1 MTIAMSQ
8 LILLGLVSF
17 LAWAAVSDLLT
28 LTIPNRVS
36 IGIVAIYPAW
46 VIAMWPAVDPLM
58 GLICGLGALVI
69 CFVLFTL
76 NVMGGGDAKLLAAIC
91 LWAGPYHLAPVLLTT
106 AVAGGILAIFVLGY
120 LTLRSREFTI
130 MNHVLASCQSSARK
144 PIPYGI
150 AIALGGVHLVY
161 RLVTG

>member
-1 MTIAMSQ
+1 MSQ
-8 LILLGLVSF
+8 LILLGLVSL

-36 IGIVAIYPAW
+36 LGIVTIYPAW
-46 VIAMWPAVDPLM
+46 VLASWPAVDPLM

-69 CFVLFTL
+69 GFALFAL

-91 LWAGPYHLAPVLLTT
+91 LWAGLDHLLPVLLTT
-106 AVAGGILAIFVLGY
+106 AVAGGILAIIVLGY
-120 LTLRSREFTI
+120 LTLRSREFMVI
-130 MNHVLASCQSSARK
+130 NHVLANCQSSARK

-150 AIALGGVHLVY
+150 AIALGGVHLVH
-161 RLVTG
+161 RLVIG